1 MSAVVDLHATSQQ
14 AFDAADH
21 LEPATLER
29 AQRRLAAKAL
39 GELTH
44 ERLLSP
50 TPVPDAAGWWEVRT
64 VASVWRFHAH
74 VHEPEHWSVDPASL
88 LRADVEQDVTR
99 PVDVLELVAEL
110 HDELG
115 IPDHL
120 VAVYLEEL
128 SATLAAA

>member
-50 TPVPDAAGWWEVRT
+50 TPVPDAAGAGTCHLSGPR
-64 VASVWRFHAH
+64 R
-74 VHEPEHWSVDPASL
+74 PA
-88 LRADVEQDVTR
+88 RR
-99 PVDVLELVAEL
+99 P
-110 HDELG
+110 
-115 IPDHL
+115 
-120 VAVYLEEL
+120 
-128 SATLAAA
+128 